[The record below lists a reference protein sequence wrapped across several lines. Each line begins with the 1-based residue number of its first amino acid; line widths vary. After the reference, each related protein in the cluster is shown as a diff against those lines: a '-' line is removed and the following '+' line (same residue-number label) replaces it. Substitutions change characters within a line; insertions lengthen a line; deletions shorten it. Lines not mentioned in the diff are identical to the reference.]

1 MNSLRSS
8 SRTCLLALNPSLHSR
23 LYSTSATAAQSTRR
37 EQAYVQRVSINNER
51 KRNALSLPVLEDLEK
66 QLLAINP
73 DWTYSENWL
82 DLDNIERSLEGVNRR
97 CKVVVLESEGSVF
110 CSG

>member
-1 MNSLRSS
+1 MNTIRSS
-8 SRTCLLALNPSLHSR
+8 SRTLLRVHNASYAR
-23 LYSTSATAAQSTRR
+23 GYSTAAPFPSPHPSQP
-37 EQAYVQRVSINNER
+37 YVQRVTINNER
-51 KRNALSLPVLEDLEK
+51 KRNALSLPVLEDLER

-82 DLDNIERSLEGVNRR
+82 DLEDIEKSLGKVNRR
-97 CKVVVLESEGSVF
+97 CKVVVLESAGSVF